1 MDNLSRDVV
10 LLGLIRNVSGLCATI
25 CYQFTARGCGDVGLV
40 VSGGGGLIQTET
52 GTTTLGDTVEDAI
65 SNLKEATAPYLEE
78 FPHASVGHPLDTM
91 FSLPEPANA

>member
-1 MDNLSRDVV
+1 M
-10 LLGLIRNVSGLCATI
+10 
-25 CYQFTARGCGDVGLV
+25 
-40 VSGGGGLIQTET
+40 VSGGGGLIQTAVGTNMQFTAVLAPAEEGGFVSTNPET